1 MTVLDSPRRD
11 KDEFQA
17 DRDPTGLSLPTG
29 KSTYSGTDAGDPAV
43 RNYLSSIR
51 SIPVLDREQTKALS
65 LSVAEGEAQFRDAMN
80 RVPAVAIRVLQMW
93 NQRKAE
99 ARNTGLLAHG
109 YHGDV
114 QHEWGKE
121 IDRAL
126 GALEELSGVRQE
138 PKLERV
144 VERLEER
151 VNDVVAQ
158 LEQCPILLELY
169 IEIYKELESLVA
181 APGTSASRRGLLE
194 LGLSTR
200 TSQRYLEAAGRA
212 QEERE
217 QARQT
222 FSFHNLK
229 LVVKVAKGFRGLG
242 LPFLD
247 LIQEGNCGLIRAVEK
262 FDASR
267 GFTFSTYAV
276 WWIEQAIIRSI
287 QSQSRTIRTPSH
299 LFQQR
304 RHFEM
309 AGDKLRAQCSDE
321 PNSVDIAEAVGIE
334 ANEVERV
341 TLALKPLQS
350 LDVRVSE
357 DGLVCLGDLVEAEVV
372 EEPGQR
378 SDVKRIAASLS
389 DGLRLLPDRERQVL
403 ELRFGL
409 LDEEELTLRET
420 GARIG
425 ISKERVRQIQV
436 IGLRRL
442 REMVEIEGLAS
453 YLDQCH
459 DAA

>member
-1 MTVLDSPRRD
+1 MTMFDHVDQGKQKIQPNQDHTRSAAPR
-11 KDEFQA
+11 A
-17 DRDPTGLSLPTG
+17 ASSSTGTEV
-29 KSTYSGTDAGDPAV
+29 GDPAL

-51 SIPVLDREQTKALS
+51 AIPVLDREETKVLA
-65 LSVAEGEAQFRDAMN
+65 VAVGEGEREFRDAMN
-80 RVPAVAIRVLQMW
+80 QLPAVAIRILALW
-93 NQRKAE
+93 NQRRSE
-99 ARNTGLLAHG
+99 GRNTALLAHG

-114 QHEWGKE
+114 KHDWAKE
-121 IDRAL
+121 IDGAI
-126 GALEELSGVRQE
+126 GALEELGGGREELGAAHVVKRFEAS
-138 PKLERV
+138 LDRV
-144 VERLEER
+144 VTHLDE
-151 VNDVVAQ
+151 
-158 LEQCPILLELY
+158 CPILLELY
-169 IEIYKELESLVA
+169 IEIHQELEALVA
-181 APGTSASRRGLLE
+181 ERRTHANRQSLRE

-200 TSQRYLEAAGRA
+200 SSQKILVRAGNA
-212 QEERE
+212 LKERE
-217 QARQT
+217 EARQT

-276 WWIEQAIIRSI
+276 WWIEQSIIRSI
-287 QSQSRTIRTPSH
+287 QTQSRTIRTPSH

-309 AGDKLRAQCSDE
+309 AGDKLRAQSSDE
-321 PNSVDIAEAVGIE
+321 PNSVDIAEAIGLE
-334 ANEVERV
+334 ATEVERI

-350 LDVRVSE
+350 LDVPVSE
-357 DGLVCLGDLVEAEVV
+357 DGLVSLGDLVEAEVI
-372 EEPGQR
+372 EEPGKR
-378 SDVKRIAASLS
+378 SDTNRIAASLS
-389 DGLRLLPDRERQVL
+389 DGLRLLPERERQVL

-409 LDEEELTLRET
+409 IDEEELTLRET

-425 ISKERVRQIQV
+425 ISRERVRQIQA

-442 REMVEIEGLAS
+442 REMTEIEGLAS